1 MTTPNETGMTQPL
14 EAADAPVWQPDLAPA
29 ATPDRD
35 ETAAGAANTSDEVPL
50 VRGPVRARRAGSTT
64 ALLAIAA
71 MVALGG
77 IGFAVGRATAPDRSG
92 TVTTNAATANGV
104 PVQGAA
110 PSGAAA
116 LGAIPSGLAGGLDD
130 RGGPGVDGRLD
141 DGAPTITGTV
151 VSVSSS
157 SMTIKLATGQ
167 TVTVAT
173 GSSTVYHAQTTA
185 ASTDVTAGASV
196 VVQTSAATSTTA
208 GAAGS
213 RTATNVIITAR

>member
-1 MTTPNETGMTQPL
+1 MTTPNEIGMAQPL

-29 ATPDRD
+29 ATPDPD
-35 ETAAGAANTSDEVPL
+35 DAATAAASTAGEAPL
-50 VRGPVRARRAGSTT
+50 ARGPVRARRAGSTT

-71 MVALGG
+71 VVALGG
-77 IGFAVGRATAPDRSG
+77 IGFAVGRATAPGRTG
-92 TVTTNAATANGV
+92 TVTTNAAAANGV

-130 RGGPGVDGRLD
+130 RGGPGGGDF
-141 DGAPTITGTV
+141 GASTITGTV

-173 GSSTVYHAQTTA
+173 GSSTVYHSQTTA
-185 ASTDVTAGASV
+185 ASADVTAGASV
-196 VVQTSAATSTTA
+196 VVQTSAATSTAA